1 MSTNIYKGVPALNTL
16 NVDVANM
23 APDNLTLEAYKAVLK
38 IGEEFDKTQQTAN
51 FTEAITKL
59 DMADT
64 VYKNTFLSNKETD
77 FQKADFRES
86 ALKGLNETVETKKKI
101 ILETKGI
108 DGAYKQKLYQHLAGK
123 SGELALGLHKDILT
137 YETKENID
145 NTIDS
150 KNKMASLIKNSDIS
164 ADRTTYYEAYT
175 ETMDRM
181 NFFGSGGAK
190 FFQDSIKEFAEA
202 ETYGYGQYLK
212 NVLIHS
218 GAYDT
223 IPLKREAL
231 NKWLEE
237 NTTDEALNKKV
248 DLMTKN
254 SNFSDEE
261 KEYLKTT
268 LKENFEIQY
277 TKANAE
283 IYDLEVDYAAQ
294 VRNEKAMLRSAEI
307 NAQAIRDQTAAA
319 EARAAKERATNFYT
333 SNNLRGIASMRNG
346 SPATY
351 IDVLRDSF
359 LIEATGMDRRK
370 LVDGKFYVDSFEDKE
385 INDLQG
391 LKKVSQANG
400 LSDYDFYKANIE

>member
-16 NVDVANM
+16 NIDVSNM

-223 IPLKREAL
+223 IPSKREAL

-261 KEYLKTT
+261 KST
-268 LKENFEIQY
+268 F
-277 TKANAE
+277 
-283 IYDLEVDYAAQ
+283 
-294 VRNEKAMLRSAEI
+294 
-307 NAQAIRDQTAAA
+307 TA
-319 EARAAKERATNFYT
+319 T
-333 SNNLRGIASMRNG
+333 
-346 SPATY
+346 
-351 IDVLRDSF
+351 V
-359 LIEATGMDRRK
+359 
-370 LVDGKFYVDSFEDKE
+370 V
-385 INDLQG
+385 
-391 LKKVSQANG
+391 
-400 LSDYDFYKANIE
+400 